1 MSDKIEEFEQILK
14 DLGYEDDAPVRP
26 KEQKLLKQ
34 TNYMCS
40 NGAIA
45 IYLFFI
51 PYFNKKSYLYLEY
64 LDHLDSPDLKDKIKR
79 LAEKIEFNTKTRLA
93 EIGWEAK
100 YNRKPET
107 YTLEERKKIFF
118 SFIKEAH
125 HAAQNG
131 FRSVNI
137 RPEPNDIVV
146 GKPQGAKLNEGLTE
160 SSIELGTKQRSL
172 VAKRFGLGDLYED
185 GFQYGKYD
193 ENLNIIPI

>member
-64 LDHLDSPDLKDKIKR
+64 LDHLDSPDLKDKIKS
-79 LAEKIEFNTKTRLA
+79 
-93 EIGWEAK
+93 
-100 YNRKPET
+100 P
-107 YTLEERKKIFF
+107 
-118 SFIKEAH
+118 
-125 HAAQNG
+125 
-131 FRSVNI
+131 
-137 RPEPNDIVV
+137 
-146 GKPQGAKLNEGLTE
+146 
-160 SSIELGTKQRSL
+160 SL
-172 VAKRFGLGDLYED
+172 ISG
-185 GFQYGKYD
+185 
-193 ENLNIIPI
+193 

>member
-125 HAAQNG
+125 YAAQNG

>member
-1 MSDKIEEFEQILK
+1 MSDKVEEFEKILK
-14 DLGYEDDAPVRP
+14 DLGYEDGSPIKP
-26 KEQKLLKQ
+26 KEQKLMKQ

-51 PYFNKKSYLYLEY
+51 PYHNKKSYLYLEY
-64 LDHLDSPDLKDKIKR
+64 LDHKDSPELKDKIKR

-100 YNRKPET
+100 YTKNPAEFSLT
-107 YTLEERKKIFF
+107 ERKKIFF

-125 HAAQNG
+125 YAAQHG
-131 FRSVNI
+131 FKSIDI
-137 RPEPNDIVV
+137 RPEPDDVVV
-146 GKPQGAKLNEGLTE
+146 GKPQGAKLNEGITE

-185 GFQYGKYD
+185 GFHYGKYD
-193 ENLNIIPI
+193 KDLNIIPI

>member
-1 MSDKIEEFEQILK
+1 MSDRIEEFENILK
-14 DLGYEDDAPVRP
+14 DLGYEDDAPIRP

-64 LDHLDSPDLKDKIKR
+64 LDHFDSPDLKDKIKR

-100 YNRKPET
+100 
-107 YTLEERKKIFF
+107 
-118 SFIKEAH
+118 
-125 HAAQNG
+125 
-131 FRSVNI
+131 
-137 RPEPNDIVV
+137 
-146 GKPQGAKLNEGLTE
+146 
-160 SSIELGTKQRSL
+160 
-172 VAKRFGLGDLYED
+172 
-185 GFQYGKYD
+185 
-193 ENLNIIPI
+193 